1 MRIWED
7 QSVESGC
14 GSVTQSCLTL
24 CDPMDC
30 GMPGFPVLHYLPEL
44 AQTHAHWVSDAISS
58 SVVPFSSYLQSFPA
72 SGSFLMSPH
81 FESGG
86 HSTGASA
93 SVLVLLMNIQGW
105 FPLGMTGSLK
115 TGLISL
121 QSNGLSRVFSNIAAQ
136 KHKFFSAQL
145 SSQSNSHIHTWPQ
158 EKP

>member
-1 MRIWED
+1 MRKWED

-105 FPLGMTGSLK
+105 FPLGL

-121 QSNGLSRVFSNIAAQ
+121 LSKGLSGVFSSTKVR
-136 KHKFFSAQL
+136 KHQFFGTLPSLQ
-145 SSQSNSHIHTWPQ
+145 SSSHIHTWLL
-158 EKP
+158 EKW